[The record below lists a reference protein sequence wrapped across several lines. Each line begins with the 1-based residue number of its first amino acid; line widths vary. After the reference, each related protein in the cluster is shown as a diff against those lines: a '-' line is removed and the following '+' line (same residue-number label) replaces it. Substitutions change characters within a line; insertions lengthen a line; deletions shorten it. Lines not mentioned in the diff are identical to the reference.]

1 MKPLGLLAGACL
13 LAGLTGCTAQQLYA
27 SGQSWQ
33 RNECFKL
40 IDSVQRDQCLA
51 QTWLS
56 YDQYQR
62 ELRADYAQRTQ
73 LAKP

>member
-1 MKPLGLLAGACL
+1 MKPIGLLAGACL
-13 LAGLTGCTAQQLYA
+13 LAGLTGCSAQQWYE

-40 IDSVQRDQCLA
+40 IDSVQRNQCLA
-51 QTWLS
+51 QTWVS

-62 ELRADYAQRTQ
+62 ELHADSAHRAQVQ
-73 LAKP
+73 MP